1 MNPDNLESE
10 ESKEKTGGS
19 QAPQNEKRPVQAEAV
34 QKKDELSQKFSPEK
48 DGKKP
53 VKASR
58 KGLIIKCVAV
68 VIVLAGLLV
77 VLAIQL
83 LNTGKR
89 NEDASPAASGSSLE
103 QESVSNSKPGLQA
116 ETVTPEEIQ
125 PAGTAEPT
133 EAPAPSVVEVQKL
146 SPDTVYSSHAIL
158 VRLRDHAVMLD
169 KGAADRIYPA
179 SMTKIMT
186 ALVAIENLPDLEE
199 QITLTAEQINP
210 LYEEGASMAGFSAG
224 ETVTVRDLLYGV
236 MLPSGADACVALAD
250 RIAGSEAGFVELMN
264 QKAQELALSDTHFVT
279 DSGLH
284 DDNHYSTCADLA
296 RLLENALLNETFRT
310 VFTAHDYTC
319 TPTEYHPE
327 GLYLA
332 STMFQKM
339 DTDTLSNGAVIEG
352 GKTGYTDE
360 AQLCLASLAVIQGE
374 EYILVTAHAEGNHHT
389 EQFNILDAYS
399 VYGQITG

>member
-19 QAPQNEKRPVQAEAV
+19 QAPQNEKGPVQAEAV

-89 NEDASPAASGSSLE
+89 NEDASPVASGSSLE

-158 VRLRDHAVMLD
+158 VRLDVYKRQ
-169 KGAADRIYPA
+169 IYMKLQNIPA
-179 SMTKIMT
+179 GHTNLLIPKLMT
-186 ALVAIENLPDLEE
+186 
-199 QITLTAEQINP
+199 
-210 LYEEGASMAGFSAG
+210 
-224 ETVTVRDLLYGV
+224 
-236 MLPSGADACVALAD
+236 
-250 RIAGSEAGFVELMN
+250 
-264 QKAQELALSDTHFVT
+264 
-279 DSGLH
+279 
-284 DDNHYSTCADLA
+284 
-296 RLLENALLNETFRT
+296 
-310 VFTAHDYTC
+310 
-319 TPTEYHPE
+319 
-327 GLYLA
+327 
-332 STMFQKM
+332 
-339 DTDTLSNGAVIEG
+339 
-352 GKTGYTDE
+352 
-360 AQLCLASLAVIQGE
+360 
-374 EYILVTAHAEGNHHT
+374 
-389 EQFNILDAYS
+389 
-399 VYGQITG
+399 